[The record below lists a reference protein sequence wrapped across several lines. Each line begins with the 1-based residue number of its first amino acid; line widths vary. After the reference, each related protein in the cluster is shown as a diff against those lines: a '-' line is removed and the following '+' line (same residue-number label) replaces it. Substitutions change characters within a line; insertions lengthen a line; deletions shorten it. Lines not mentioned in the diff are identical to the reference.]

1 MVGGV
6 PLHRVGDGLEIGVGE
21 ETLEALEV
29 FLDRRVLGVGQRR
42 LEARILHQFPGL
54 QVDAPGL
61 GQALLVAVL
70 VAQLLEEGTLGRHV
84 GGQAQGAVGQRI
96 AAFRVIAVTAPG
108 QLVVGEEAEQP
119 RVVTMVAGG
128 DGDGALG
135 GHGETRVERVGHATP
150 PVEAGLDGGVIAL
163 DRQRQR
169 VGHALAGVEGRI
181 APVAQGIEAP
191 GLETVEAVADP
202 ALRVVAAIGARQV
215 GAIEVVPAA
224 LVEGTALVGIGLG
237 AVFALAEV
245 AGQGLVVLG
254 QRFEHA
260 LTALDVGLAQPR
272 RHRVDP
278 EGEEGMAFRGHQEP
292 AVAALLRAEEAAGL
306 EGLATEPAAIGILL
320 RQLGGPVGQLLLLVL
335 GALLQLFV
343 VLHLVRPVATGVLA
357 IGIHQA
363 VVEGFLLAVLGG
375 AEAPQ
380 QHVLRGVRLAQ
391 GEGHGGDLA
400 AVQLAVDQGSR

>member
-1 MVGGV
+1 M
-6 PLHRVGDGLEIGVGE
+6 
-21 ETLEALEV
+21 
-29 FLDRRVLGVGQRR
+29 
-42 LEARILHQFPGL
+42 
-54 QVDAPGL
+54 
-61 GQALLVAVL
+61 
-70 VAQLLEEGTLGRHV
+70 
-84 GGQAQGAVGQRI
+84 
-96 AAFRVIAVTAPG
+96 
-108 QLVVGEEAEQP
+108 
-119 RVVTMVAGG
+119 
-128 DGDGALG
+128 
-135 GHGETRVERVGHATP
+135 
-150 PVEAGLDGGVIAL
+150 
-163 DRQRQR
+163 
-169 VGHALAGVEGRI
+169 
-181 APVAQGIEAP
+181 
-191 GLETVEAVADP
+191 ADP

-306 EGLATEPAAIGILL
+306 ETLAAEPAAIGILL